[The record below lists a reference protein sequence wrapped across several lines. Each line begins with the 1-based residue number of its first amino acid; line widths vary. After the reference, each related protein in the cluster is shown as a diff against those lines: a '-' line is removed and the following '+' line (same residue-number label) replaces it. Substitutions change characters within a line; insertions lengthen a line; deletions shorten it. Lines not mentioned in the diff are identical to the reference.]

1 MLRVDDLEDS
11 SDIGDAVGRTDG
23 QTNWVGAAVSSG
35 KDDLFVGEE
44 INKTSLCVSIS
55 FGDFCVFFFWFLF
68 VVGVGTFTEMLI
80 SCSYFQRGDK

>member
-1 MLRVDDLEDS
+1 M
-11 SDIGDAVGRTDG
+11 IGKTAATLVTQLDG
-23 QTNWVGAAVSSG
+23 QTNWIGAAVSSG

-55 FGDFCVFFFWFLF
+55 FGDFCVFFFRCCLLL
-68 VVGVGTFTEMLI
+68 VLGTFTEMLI